1 MSAICKVFY
10 FLTIIL
16 VHSTKEQFLLFRIHT
31 FRDPKAFELLL
42 VEYGSRVQKYLR
54 MKLPRIQ
61 DAEDVYSESCLRMW
75 NYAVG
80 TKIDAFA
87 PVFNTIARSAIADF
101 YRGKDRKIELVSGE
115 ETFETIGST
124 KLEQSLMD
132 QLDVEKL
139 KQVIAELAE
148 DEAQIIV
155 MRYLDQLAVKEIAQ
169 EIGKTENATSVMLHR
184 AVNKLRQTVL
194 DKFGSV

>member
-1 MSAICKVFY
+1 MLPICKTFY
-10 FLTIIL
+10 LLTIIP
-16 VHSTKEQFLLFRIHT
+16 VHATKEQFLLFRIHT
-31 FRDPKAFELLL
+31 FQDPKAFEILLN
-42 VEYGSRVQKYLR
+42 EYGSRVQKYLR
-54 MKLPRIQ
+54 IKLPRIQ

-80 TKIDAFA
+80 TKINAFA
-87 PVFNTIARSAIADF
+87 PVLNTIARSAVADF

-115 ETFETIGST
+115 EVFETIGST

-139 KQVIAELAE
+139 KMVLMELPE
-148 DEAQIIV
+148 DESQIII
-155 MRYLDQLAVKEIAQ
+155 MRYLNQLAVKEIAL

-184 AVNKLRQTVL
+184 AVNKLRQIVEG
-194 DKFGSV
+194 KYRI

>member
-1 MSAICKVFY
+1 M
-10 FLTIIL
+10 
-16 VHSTKEQFLLFRIHT
+16 HSTKEQFLLFRIHT
-31 FRDPKAFELLL
+31 FQDPKAFEILLN
-42 VEYGSRVQKYLR
+42 EYGSRVQKYLR

-87 PVFNTIARSAIADF
+87 PVLNTIARTAVADF
-101 YRGKDRKIELVSGE
+101 YRTKSRKVEMVSGE
-115 ETFETIGST
+115 ETFETVGST
-124 KLEQSLMD
+124 KLEQSLID

-139 KQVIAELAE
+139 KTLIEELSE
-148 DEAQIIV
+148 DEAQVVV
-155 MRYLDQLAVKEIAQ
+155 MRYMEQLSVKEIAQ

-184 AVNKLRQTVL
+184 AINKLRKNVE
-194 DKFGSV
+194 DKFGSI